1 MDQYTMMDILGKAF
15 ADGEIDALRPLMAAD
30 CDYASQY
37 ANKSFSGAS
46 EILSNMES
54 VHKNIDE
61 TCAYTYK
68 VIELESVL
76 ANGLT
81 LADLDNQ
88 AGMHPC
94 RYGLLL
100 YQYGSDYPVAVVACM
115 IDLYEKFRSIWLSR
129 DTSKFNETF
138 YGEELGPDSPDDLPS
153 TVVPLTTH
161 DRHVKPPRWQG
172 ITPSQAGTCRH
183 CR

>member
-37 ANKSFSGAS
+37 ANKSLSGVS
-46 EILSNMES
+46 KILSNMES
-54 VHKNIDE
+54 VHNNIDE

-81 LADLDNQ
+81 LVDLDNQ

-94 RYGLLL
+94 PNCGRKMKQQFIGLQHCKCGISWKKDEGFFERTPDMIFALERRTIGGKVKQVPVIRY
-100 YQYGSDYPVAVVACM
+100 QS
-115 IDLYEKFRSIWLSR
+115 
-129 DTSKFNETF
+129 N
-138 YGEELGPDSPDDLPS
+138 
-153 TVVPLTTH
+153 
-161 DRHVKPPRWQG
+161 Q
-172 ITPSQAGTCRH
+172 
-183 CR
+183 

>member
-115 IDLYEKFRSIWLSR
+115 IDLYEKFRSIGNTQPLFLSI
-129 DTSKFNETF
+129 
-138 YGEELGPDSPDDLPS
+138 LPLIS
-153 TVVPLTTH
+153 LHARRNPQLSHKRQKGMHFDVHTLFVSNPCMATAIIL
-161 DRHVKPPRWQG
+161 
-172 ITPSQAGTCRH
+172 IS
-183 CR
+183 

>member
-76 ANGLT
+76 AN
-81 LADLDNQ
+81 AN
-88 AGMHPC
+88 PC
-94 RYGLLL
+94 
-100 YQYGSDYPVAVVACM
+100 
-115 IDLYEKFRSIWLSR
+115 
-129 DTSKFNETF
+129 
-138 YGEELGPDSPDDLPS
+138 
-153 TVVPLTTH
+153 
-161 DRHVKPPRWQG
+161 
-172 ITPSQAGTCRH
+172 
-183 CR
+183 

>member
-68 VIELESVL
+68 VI
-76 ANGLT
+76 
-81 LADLDNQ
+81 DLSGQ
-88 AGMHPC
+88 MAYPLLIWTIKPECIPAGTVCSCISMALII
-94 RYGLLL
+94 LLL
-100 YQYGSDYPVAVVACM
+100 LLPV
-115 IDLYEKFRSIWLSR
+115 
-129 DTSKFNETF
+129 
-138 YGEELGPDSPDDLPS
+138 
-153 TVVPLTTH
+153 
-161 DRHVKPPRWQG
+161 
-172 ITPSQAGTCRH
+172 
-183 CR
+183 

>member
-100 YQYGSDYPVAVVACM
+100 YQYGSDYPVAVVAC
-115 IDLYEKFRSIWLSR
+115 DQR
-129 DTSKFNETF
+129 
-138 YGEELGPDSPDDLPS
+138 
-153 TVVPLTTH
+153 TV
-161 DRHVKPPRWQG
+161 
-172 ITPSQAGTCRH
+172 
-183 CR
+183 

>member
-100 YQYGSDYPVAVVACM
+100 YQYGSV
-115 IDLYEKFRSIWLSR
+115 SR
-129 DTSKFNETF
+129 HKQ
-138 YGEELGPDSPDDLPS
+138 
-153 TVVPLTTH
+153 V
-161 DRHVKPPRWQG
+161 Q
-172 ITPSQAGTCRH
+172 
-183 CR
+183 